1 MAQLYNP
8 ATQQYETVPDNQVVE
23 RVRAGGFNFADDAMV
38 PVVIPGGKKHK
49 IEAKYARRAFE
60 LGATFVGA
68 AEVKEDE
75 LREEYSSGWD
85 NTLSAIALGALSGAT
100 MSLSN
105 VALVESGIINKE
117 TLDAL
122 KKYQTAGY
130 YGADIAGS
138 AAMIFGTGG
147 VGGVAKATS
156 TLGRAVQSVNI
167 VGGTA
172 RKAAA
177 AGRGVAKLTMGGA
190 PSAARMRGAK
200 ALGLLT
206 EGAIDAGAYAAG
218 EHLSE
223 AIMGNPNA
231 NAESLVSNVGLSSAM
246 GGGFSLLIPGTAA
259 LGTYGKEKVG
269 DMFTTFYRS
278 VFGGDIK
285 NPTAAQDALAK
296 ALVSETTPL
305 NKTLTKDEYEVE
317 YASALKKIEM
327 TADGSSYRMT
337 QDNVALQYQGDVV
350 KLEAQ
355 LDKVTLAKKE
365 LTDAFADDKIAW
377 RALKDKHVNQL
388 KDAQAQLEGID
399 NIQANE
405 IAKKLAEFEEMELAV
420 QHREIL
426 KKFEGEEKLLT
437 EAKTQLD
444 TDYDA
449 AKKTF
454 EATGETEKSGYQ
466 KIKDRE
472 FDPTN
477 PDNAVDRMQ
486 RIDDS
491 IEEVSELLMGETRTN
506 GLIGKIES
514 GVNEGEYADDVVRT
528 VFGVLHEAR
537 KKAKADRQGL
547 PKGQGK
553 IQNGETVIDNIQK
566 QVIETVERVLKIQ
579 APRAPGAKGS
589 KKKGKL
595 DTDRFFGETQTNA
608 RMTPDLDRELKQELF
623 KVLDKGRKQLGDL
636 AFGRNV
642 EGTLNWDVK
651 TVLKDL
657 WSDVTSMQSHKA
669 FGTAGTE
676 LKAVNQAW
684 EAMIEARKNFSS
696 KFRGTV
702 VKNGRKQIDPKKVKT
717 FVINAGNKAVAMEH
731 RALND
736 VYNAYHGAASTMFQL
751 TNRLGINVPTKLF
764 PEFFESVVT
773 LNGSYLD
780 IAEANQVTRL
790 IDELLKTKQKPADIE
805 AERILA
811 AKATHLT
818 GDYNTASKLGRKLDE
833 NENALNELRTGGLA
847 EEQTRAARKV
857 NAAKEAEEDRLL
869 EVARNENTDG
879 PRDSVISRIKE
890 IDDKQERLRRAT
902 AEDTTSIERELA
914 DLETQK
920 TALTKE
926 AMGLQK
932 PETYRPRL
940 MDEQVGAMGQLQT
953 HGTTSPAGMAGF
965 LLGGGWIGGAAATM
979 GTSSIIQKMRRVVN
993 HERRYL
999 ALMDTH
1005 DTIVRFQERRKK
1017 TIRDFV
1023 QGKMDRYLKD
1033 AKPSKFSVILASA
1046 AKSADFGALLEPT
1059 SDDEFTAAVERLNA
1073 IEANPEMKAKLLDQA
1088 VGRMDDFAP
1097 EHATASRMKLAH
1109 GYSLMASKAPK
1120 KPASELYRLNPT
1132 EYTAPDSE
1140 KSRFQGDV
1148 DFIED
1153 PLSAFADRAANKTLA
1168 SHEVATWK
1176 EFTPEMYQECVQQC
1190 IEEIGKLKEPMDAS
1204 TRAVVA
1210 VLIPGIDPTRSGSY
1224 MNTLN
1229 ATRAQ
1234 GQPAKPNP
1242 QSAALK
1248 QVPQSHMTP
1257 TQQRGYS

>member
-8 ATQQYETVPDNQVVE
+8 ATQQYETVPDDQVVE
-23 RVRAGGFNFADDAMV
+23 RVRTGGFNFADDAMV
-38 PVVIPGGKKHK
+38 PIVIPGGKKHK

-68 AEVKEDE
+68 AEAREDE

-85 NTLSAIALGALSGAT
+85 NTLAAWALGTLSGAT
-100 MSLSN
+100 LSLSN
-105 VALVESGIINKE
+105 AALVGMGITTKE

-122 KKYQTAGY
+122 KKYQTGAY
-130 YGADIAGS
+130 YGGDVIGS

-147 VGGVAKATS
+147 LGGAAKAAT
-156 TLGRAVQSVNI
+156 TAGRIAQTANI
-167 VGGTA
+167 VGRTA
-172 RKAAA
+172 RGAAA
-177 AGRGVAKLTMGGA
+177 AGRGVTKFAMGTA

-223 AIMGNPNA
+223 VMMGNPNA
-231 NAESLVSNVGLSSAM
+231 NAESLISNVGLSSAM
-246 GGGFSLLIPGTAA
+246 GGGFSLLVPGGAA
-259 LGTYGKEKVG
+259 IGTYGKEKMG

-296 ALVSETTPL
+296 ALVSETTPVG
-305 NKTLTKDEYEVE
+305 KKLTADEYEIE
-317 YASALKKIEM
+317 YQKALKKIEM
-327 TADGSSYRMT
+327 TADGTSYRLT
-337 QDNVALQYQGDVV
+337 QDNVALKYQTDIV
-350 KLEAQ
+350 KLEDQ
-355 LDKVTLAKKE
+355 LGKVELAKKE
-365 LTDAFADDKIAW
+365 LTDAFTQDKDAW
-377 RALKDKHVNQL
+377 EALKQKHINQL
-388 KDAQAQLEGID
+388 RDAQDQLEGID

-405 IAKKLAEFEEMELAV
+405 IARKLAEFEQMSLEV

-426 KKFEGEEKLLT
+426 KKFEGEENLLK
-437 EAKTQLD
+437 EARKQLD
-444 TDYDA
+444 TDYKA
-449 AKKTF
+449 AKETF
-454 EATGETEKSGYQ
+454 KATGETEKSGYQ
-466 KIKDRE
+466 KIKDRA
-472 FDPTN
+472 FDPNN
-477 PDNAVDRMQ
+477 PENVVDNMQ
-486 RIDDS
+486 RLDNS
-491 IEEVSELLMGETRTN
+491 IEEISEMLMGETRTN

-547 PKGQGK
+547 PKGQAK
-553 IQNGETVIDNIQK
+553 IDNGETVINNIQN

-579 APRAPGAKGS
+579 APRAPGKPGS

-595 DTDRFFGETQTNA
+595 DTDRFFGETQTHA
-608 RMTPDLDRELKQELF
+608 RMTPDLDRELKQEIF

-657 WSDVTSMQSHKA
+657 WSDVTTMQSHKA

-702 VKNGRKQIDPKKVKT
+702 VENGRKQIDPKKVKT
-717 FVINAGNKAVAMEH
+717 YLINAGNKAVAMEH
-731 RALND
+731 RVLDRIYNEYAVAGSKMLDLAGRLDIIDLQRTGRLAGD
-736 VYNAYHGAASTMFQL
+736 VDARFAH
-751 TNRLGINVPTKLF
+751 
-764 PEFFESVVT
+764 
-773 LNGSYLD
+773 SYSEIVANYD
-780 IAEANQVTRL
+780 NIAEANQVTSL

-811 AKATHLT
+811 AKAAHLT

-833 NENALNELRTGGLA
+833 NENALRELNEGQLA
-847 EEQTRAARKV
+847 EEKLRVERQIKGAV
-857 NAAKEAEEDRLL
+857 EAEEDRLL
-869 EVARNENTDG
+869 QVARHENTDG
-879 PRDSVISRIKE
+879 PRDTVMSRIKE
-890 IDDKQERLRRAT
+890 IEEQQERLRRAS
-902 AEDTTSIERELA
+902 AEDTVSIKRELS
-914 DLETQK
+914 DLEDQK

-940 MDEQVGAMGQLQT
+940 LDEQVGAMGQLQT

-965 LLGGGWIGGAAATM
+965 MLGGGWLGGAAATI

-1005 DTIVRFQERRKK
+1005 DTLVRFQERRKK

-1023 QGKMDRYLKD
+1023 RGKMDRYLKD
-1033 AKPSKFSVILASA
+1033 SKPSKFSVILASA
-1046 AKSADFGALLEPT
+1046 AKSADFGGLLEPT

-1073 IEANPEMKAKLLDQA
+1073 I
-1088 VGRMDDFAP
+1088 
-1097 EHATASRMKLAH
+1097 
-1109 GYSLMASKAPK
+1109 
-1120 KPASELYRLNPT
+1120 
-1132 EYTAPDSE
+1132 
-1140 KSRFQGDV
+1140 
-1148 DFIED
+1148 
-1153 PLSAFADRAANKTLA
+1153 
-1168 SHEVATWK
+1168 
-1176 EFTPEMYQECVQQC
+1176 
-1190 IEEIGKLKEPMDAS
+1190 
-1204 TRAVVA
+1204 
-1210 VLIPGIDPTRSGSY
+1210 
-1224 MNTLN
+1224 
-1229 ATRAQ
+1229 
-1234 GQPAKPNP
+1234 
-1242 QSAALK
+1242 
-1248 QVPQSHMTP
+1248 
-1257 TQQRGYS
+1257 

>member
-8 ATQQYETVPDNQVVE
+8 ATQQYETVPDDQVVE
-23 RVRAGGFNFADDAMV
+23 RVRTGGFNFADDAMV
-38 PVVIPGGKKHK
+38 PIVIPGGKKHK

-68 AEVKEDE
+68 AEAREDE

-85 NTLSAIALGALSGAT
+85 NTLAAWALGTLSGAT
-100 MSLSN
+100 LSLSN
-105 VALVESGIINKE
+105 AALVGMGITTKE

-122 KKYQTAGY
+122 KKYQTGAY
-130 YGADIAGS
+130 YGGDVIGS

-147 VGGVAKATS
+147 LGGAAKAAT
-156 TLGRAVQSVNI
+156 TAGRIAQTANI
-167 VGGTA
+167 VGRTA
-172 RKAAA
+172 RGAAA
-177 AGRGVAKLTMGGA
+177 AGRGVTKFAMGTA

-200 ALGLLT
+200 GLGLLT

-223 AIMGNPNA
+223 VMMGNPNA
-231 NAESLVSNVGLSSAM
+231 NAESLISNVGLSMAM
-246 GGGFSLLIPGTAA
+246 GGGFSLLVPGGAA
-259 LGTYGKEKVG
+259 IGTYGKEKMG

-278 VFGGDIK
+278 VFGGDIN

-296 ALVSETTPL
+296 ALVSETTPVG
-305 NKTLTKDEYEVE
+305 KKLTADEYEIE
-317 YASALKKIEM
+317 YQKALKKIEM
-327 TADGSSYRMT
+327 TADGTSYRLT
-337 QDNVALQYQGDVV
+337 QDNVALKYQTDIV
-350 KLEAQ
+350 KLEDQ
-355 LDKVTLAKKE
+355 LSKVELAKKE
-365 LTDAFADDKIAW
+365 LTDAFTQDKDAW
-377 RALKDKHVNQL
+377 EALKQKHINQL
-388 KDAQAQLEGID
+388 RDAQDQLEGID

-405 IAKKLAEFEEMELAV
+405 IAKKLAKFEKMELAQ

-426 KKFEGEEKLLT
+426 KKFKGEEKLLK
-437 EAKTQLD
+437 EARKQLD
-444 TDYDA
+444 IDYKA
-449 AKKTF
+449 AKETF
-454 EATGETEKSGYQ
+454 QATGETEKSGYQ
-466 KIKDRE
+466 KIKDRA
-472 FDPTN
+472 FDPNN
-477 PDNAVDRMQ
+477 PFNVVDNMQ
-486 RIDDS
+486 RLDDS
-491 IEEVSELLMGETRTN
+491 VEEISELLMGETRTN

-537 KKAKADRQGL
+537 KRAKADRQGL
-547 PKGQGK
+547 PKGQAK
-553 IQNGETVIDNIQK
+553 IDNGETVINNIQN

-579 APRAPGAKGS
+579 APRAPAKPG

-657 WSDVTSMQSHKA
+657 WSDVTTMQSHKA

-676 LKAVNQAW
+676 LKRVNQAW
-684 EAMIEARKNFSS
+684 EDMIEARKNFSS

-731 RALND
+731 RVLNE
-736 VYNAYHGAASTMFQL
+736 VFGTYGNAGERMFSLVDRLDIAMPTHLRERWLAATEDF
-751 TNRLGINVPTKLF
+751 NI
-764 PEFFESVVT
+764 
-773 LNGSYLD
+773 SYAE
-780 IAEANQVTRL
+780 IAEANQVTSL
-790 IDELLKTKQKPADIE
+790 IDELVKTKQKPADIE

-811 AKATHLT
+811 AKAAHLT

-833 NENALNELRTGGLA
+833 NENALRELNEGQLA
-847 EEQTRAARKV
+847 EEKLRSERQIRGAV
-857 NAAKEAEEDRLL
+857 EAEQDRLL
-869 EVARNENTDG
+869 QVARHENTDG
-879 PRDSVISRIKE
+879 PRDTVMSRIKE
-890 IDDKQERLRRAT
+890 IEEQQERLRRAS
-902 AEDTTSIERELA
+902 AEDTVSIKRELS
-914 DLETQK
+914 DLEDQK

-940 MDEQVGAMGQLQT
+940 LDEQVGAMGQLQT
-953 HGTTSPAGMAGF
+953 HGTTSPMGMAGF
-965 LLGGGWIGGAAATM
+965 MLGGGWMGGAAATI

-1005 DTIVRFQERRKK
+1005 DTLVRFQERRKK

-1023 QGKMDRYLKD
+1023 RGKMDRYLKD
-1033 AKPSKFSVILASA
+1033 SKPSKFSVILASA
-1046 AKSADFGALLEPT
+1046 AKSADFGGLLEPT

-1073 IEANPEMKAKLLDQA
+1073 IEANPEMKAKLIDQA
-1088 VGRMDDFAP
+1088 VGTMDDFAP
-1097 EHATASRMKLAH
+1097 EHANATRMKLAQ

-1120 KPASELYRLNPT
+1120 KPATELYRLNPT
-1132 EYTAPDSE
+1132 EWEAADSE
-1140 KSRFQGDV
+1140 KSRFKGDA

-1153 PLSAFADRAANKTLA
+1153 WLSAFTDRAANKTLA
-1168 SHEVATWK
+1168 AHEVATWK
-1176 EFTPEMYQECVQQC
+1176 EWSPKSYQECVQQC
-1190 IEEIGKLKEPMDAS
+1190 IEEIGQLEEPMDAG

-1224 MNTLN
+1224 MNALN

-1248 QVPQSHMTP
+1248 KVPQSHMTP
-1257 TQQRGYS
+1257 SQMRYT